1 MNLTYLSPLAN
12 HLWQS
17 TLFAAIAGM
26 LTLPLRTNRARARH
40 WVWLAASWKF
50 LVPFSVLISV
60 GGHMHWRTAPQA
72 TQSNLSVVIDEVSQP
87 FTAQVALS
95 VPMTA
100 APAASTVAALLWT
113 IWACGFLGISCS
125 WWVRWRRIR
134 AAVRTGSPLDLEL
147 PIRAVSSPMLL
158 EPGVFG
164 MFRPVMLLPEGILDR
179 LTPAQLEG
187 VVAHELSHV
196 YHRDNLIAAVH
207 MFVETVFWFHP
218 LVWWI
223 GKRMVEEREIACDEE
238 VLRLGNEPRVYA
250 EGILTICRLSV
261 ESRLPCV
268 SGVTGANLR
277 KRIEEI
283 MSNRTGI
290 RLSLAKK
297 AFLAV
302 AGVSAVA
309 VPTIVGILNPPFSRA
324 QSQAESHAAAFEV
337 SSIRPA
343 AIWKAGGEGSK
354 RSKIEYSP
362 ESLSMWNV
370 DLTDCVQWAYGIKF
384 YQISGPGFPG
394 SERYDVLAK
403 TGDSV
408 PVKQLRAMLQ
418 DLLEKRFQLRL
429 HRETKMLPVYEL
441 VVAKGGPRLPVPKA
455 DTDLSPTHATES
467 LPRVQDG
474 SFVFQDASMAE
485 FAAKL
490 SLLRGVDL
498 PVIDRT
504 GIKGLFDITLKS
516 AANAILQPD
525 GPTVSTLVQEQL
537 GLKLV
542 SAKTPIEVIV
552 IDHVERPSEN

>member
-1 MNLTYLSPLAN
+1 VNLTYLSPLAN